1 MTLLPTP
8 EDAFEWGRRLGASL
22 QAGDVIALCGNLGA
36 GKTQAV
42 KGIMAGAGSRHEAS
56 SPTFTLVH
64 EHHDGRLPVFHL
76 DFYRMSNARE
86 VLSAGWDELL
96 DEPAAVVVEWADLFP
111 ELMPP
116 RTRWFHIEILPEGGR
131 RVMEKTPAE

>member
-64 EHHDGRLPVFHL
+64 EHHDGRLPVF
-76 DFYRMSNARE
+76 
-86 VLSAGWDELL
+86 
-96 DEPAAVVVEWADLFP
+96 
-111 ELMPP
+111 
-116 RTRWFHIEILPEGGR
+116 
-131 RVMEKTPAE
+131 